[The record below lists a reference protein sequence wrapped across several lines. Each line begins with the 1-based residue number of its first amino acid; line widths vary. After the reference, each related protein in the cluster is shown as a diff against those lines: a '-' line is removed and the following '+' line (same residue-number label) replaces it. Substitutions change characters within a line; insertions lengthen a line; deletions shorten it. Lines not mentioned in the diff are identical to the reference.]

1 MHNSKT
7 TFVLV
12 HGAWATAFPKTRLPL
27 APVLRCRPSPSQRSS
42 WAPPRANSRPEVN
55 TSRYATANQRAVHSR
70 KAPRPLWKDKPVW
83 FLVAENDRM
92 IPAKTQHFQ
101 AKRMKAIVRAHAVD
115 HAPMLTAPDVVIDVL
130 LEATRDIVKETRDSS
145 T

>member
-1 MHNSKT
+1 M
-7 TFVLV
+7 
-12 HGAWATAFPKTRLPL
+12 
-27 APVLRCRPSPSQRSS
+27 
-42 WAPPRANSRPEVN
+42 
-55 TSRYATANQRAVHSR
+55 
-70 KAPRPLWKDKPVW
+70 W

-115 HAPMLTAPDVVIDVL
+115 HAPMLTAPDVVIDIL
-130 LEATRDIVKETRDSS
+130 LEATRDIVKETRASS

>member
-12 HGAWATAFPKTRLPL
+12 HGAWAESILL
-27 APVLRCRPSPSQRSS
+27 ATQRPINGQCIQ
-42 WAPPRANSRPEVN
+42 E
-55 TSRYATANQRAVHSR
+55 

-115 HAPMLTAPDVVIDVL
+115 HANAYRPRRCNRHSP
-130 LEATRDIVKETRDSS
+130 
-145 T
+145 